1 MVRHGTAKKRRRNSK
16 VSRSGPKNAKL
27 KVANAVPQRIRDEW
41 DKTISPALNMAKF
54 GLEADPN
61 QTLNNMS
68 GIGRKHV
75 KPKGA
80 DNASAAFIGMMVV
93 PPDDFKEKNVKLKTL
108 AEVDQQMAAALIK
121 AHGSDYA
128 KMAKDTKV
136 NYNQLTETKCR
147 NLCRKFEDLEESE
160 RLV

>member
-16 VSRSGPKNAKL
+16 VSRRGPKHRAL

-41 DKTISPALNMAKF
+41 DKGISPAENMARF

-61 QTLNNMS
+61 QTLSQMT

-75 KPKGA
+75 KPKGETT
-80 DNASAAFIGMMVV
+80 SAAFVGMMVV

-108 AEVDQQMAAALIK
+108 AEVDQLMAAALIK

-136 NYNQLTETKCR
+136 NYNQLTEIKCR
-147 NLCRKFEDLEESE
+147 NLCRKFEALEDSE